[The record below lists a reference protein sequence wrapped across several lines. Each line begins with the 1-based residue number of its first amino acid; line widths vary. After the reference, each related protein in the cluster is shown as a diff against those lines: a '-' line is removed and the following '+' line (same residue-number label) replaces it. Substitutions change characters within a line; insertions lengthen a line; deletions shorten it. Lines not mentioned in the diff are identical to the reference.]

1 MCACFTAV
9 DSPSALKE
17 SESFLSL
24 LKSTGWKTEYLQM
37 NARGWRGRKM
47 EESDERF
54 GFADN
59 DAMPG
64 RIDCI

>member
-1 MCACFTAV
+1 M
-9 DSPSALKE
+9 DSASTLKE
-17 SESFLSL
+17 SELSISL
-24 LKSTGWKTEYLQM
+24 LKSTGWKAEYPQM